1 MAPKGLDWG
10 DIMVRIVAASAA
22 GGAGARLLHGAAVL
36 LLSALLCSCAWLD
49 EWQRELALRPT
60 PTRPGQ
66 AEQAALSFKPGDQ
79 RFVQMAPGTQ
89 QDVAFWWLPQP
100 DPQAPALLYL
110 HGTFRNLYGNLP
122 KINALREAGYAVLA
136 VDYRGWGDSAPIV
149 PSEASINAD
158 AQLAWAEFQ
167 RRAPD
172 AQRRVIFGHSMGGAV
187 AVTLASQLQ
196 SVQSG
201 GSDYA
206 ALVLESTFNRMPD
219 VAAAAGF
226 WGRVAASATTLD
238 FDSESRIKRINAPIT
253 MLHGTA
259 DKTVPVELG
268 RKLRDAA
275 PAGVRW
281 VEIPGGTH
289 SRLHEEAPAVYQ
301 DTLTSILS
309 GSRKTRPAA
318 PNRTTSP

>member
-1 MAPKGLDWG
+1 MSG
-10 DIMVRIVAASAA
+10 IVA
-22 GGAGARLLHGAAVL
+22 GTGARGAAAKRWRGLAL
-36 LLSALLCSCAWLD
+36 LLASALLCSCAWLD

-66 AEQAALSFKPGDQ
+66 AEQAALSFRPGDQ
-79 RFVQMAPGTQ
+79 RFLQVAPGTTQ
-89 QDVAFWWLPQP
+89 EVALWWLPQP

-122 KINALREAGYAVLA
+122 KINALRQAGYAVLA

-149 PSEASINAD
+149 PSEASIDAD

-187 AVTLASQLQ
+187 AVTLASGLK
-196 SVQSG
+196 SVQHG
-201 GSDYA
+201 GTDYA

-226 WGRVAASATTLD
+226 WGQVAASATTLD
-238 FDSESRIKRINAPIT
+238 FDSQSRIARIDAPIT
-253 MLHGTA
+253 QLHGTA
-259 DKTVPVELG
+259 DRTVPVELG
-268 RKLRDAA
+268 RRLRDAA
-275 PAGVRW
+275 PPGVHW
-281 VEIPGGTH
+281 VEFAGGTH
-289 SRLHEEAPAVYQ
+289 SRLHEEQPALYQ

-309 GSRKTRPAA
+309 GNHKNRPAL
-318 PNRTTSP
+318 PSRSTSP

>member
-1 MAPKGLDWG
+1 ML
-10 DIMVRIVAASAA
+10 RIVAATAA
-22 GGAGARLLHGAAVL
+22 AGAGARLLRAAL
-36 LLSALLCSCAWLD
+36 LLLLPALLCSCAWLD

-66 AEQAALSFKPGDQ
+66 AEQAGAAFKPGDL
-79 RFVQMAPGTQ
+79 RFVLTAPGTT
-89 QDVAFWWLPQP
+89 QDVAFWWLPHS

-122 KINALREAGYAVLA
+122 KINALRQAGYAVLA

-167 RRAPD
+167 RRAPHP
-172 AQRRVIFGHSMGGAV
+172 ARRVIFGHSMGGAV
-187 AVTLASQLQ
+187 AVTLASGLK
-196 SVQSG
+196 SVQNG

-206 ALVLESTFNRMPD
+206 ALVLEATFNRMPD

-226 WGRVAASATTLD
+226 WGRLAASATTLD
-238 FDSESRIKRINAPIT
+238 FDSQSRIGRVDAPIT
-253 MLHGTA
+253 LLHGTA

-268 RKLRDAA
+268 RKLRDTA
-275 PAGVRW
+275 PRGARW
-281 VEIPGGTH
+281 VEFAGGTH
-289 SRLHEEAPAVYQ
+289 SRLHEEQPVLYQ

-309 GSRKTRPAA
+309 GPGGTLKTRPAT
-318 PNRTTSP
+318 PTRSTSP

>member
-1 MAPKGLDWG
+1 MGG
-10 DIMVRIVAASAA
+10 IVAGTAA
-22 GGAGARLLHGAAVL
+22 PGAGARLLQGAAL
-36 LLSALLCSCAWLD
+36 LLVSALLCSCAWLD
-49 EWQRELALRPT
+49 EWQRGVALRPT

-66 AEQAALSFKPGDQ
+66 LDQAAASFKPGDQ
-79 RFVQMAPGTQ
+79 RFMQMAPGTTQ
-89 QDVAFWWLPQP
+89 EVALWWLPQP
-100 DPQAPALLYL
+100 DPNAPVLLYL

-122 KINALREAGYAVLA
+122 KINALRQAGYAVLA

-172 AQRRVIFGHSMGGAV
+172 ARRRVIFGHSMGGAV
-187 AVTLASQLQ
+187 AVTLASSLK
-196 SVQSG
+196 SVQNG

-206 ALVLESTFNRMPD
+206 ALVLEATFNRMPD

-238 FDSESRIKRINAPIT
+238 FDSQSRIARVDAPIT
-253 MLHGTA
+253 FLHGTA

-268 RKLRDAA
+268 RKLRDLA
-275 PAGVRW
+275 PPGARW
-281 VEIPGGTH
+281 VEFAGGTH
-289 SRLHEEAPAVYQ
+289 SRLHEEQPALYQ
-301 DTLTSILS
+301 DTLSAILQPS
-309 GSRKTRPAA
+309 GPDARKTRPT
-318 PNRTTSP
+318 PPTRSTSP

>member
-1 MAPKGLDWG
+1 
-10 DIMVRIVAASAA
+10 VAAA
-22 GGAGARLLHGAAVL
+22 
-36 LLSALLCSCAWLD
+36 
-49 EWQRELALRPT
+49 
-60 PTRPGQ
+60 
-66 AEQAALSFKPGDQ
+66 FKPGDQ
-79 RFVQMAPGTQ
+79 RFVQTAPGTA
-89 QDVAFWWLPQP
+89 QDVAMWWLPQA
-100 DPQAPALLYL
+100 DPHAPALLYL

-158 AQLAWAEFQ
+158 AQLAWAEFR

-172 AQRRVIFGHSMGGAV
+172 ASRRVIFGHSMGGAV
-187 AVTLASQLQ
+187 AVTLASGLK
-196 SVQSG
+196 G

-238 FDSESRIKRINAPIT
+238 FDSQSRIARIDAPIT
-253 MLHGTA
+253 MLHGTG
-259 DKTVPVELG
+259 DKTVPVALG

-275 PAGVRW
+275 PAGTRW
-281 VEIPGGTH
+281 VEFAGGTH
-289 SRLHEEAPAVYQ
+289 SRLHEESPQLYQ
-301 DTLTSILS
+301 DTLTSILTS
-309 GSRKTRPAA
+309 ASSDSHKTKPATPSRS
-318 PNRTTSP
+318 TSP

>member
-1 MAPKGLDWG
+1 MAG
-10 DIMVRIVAASAA
+10 IVAASSLRLRVSRFVKVASLLFLTA
-22 GGAGARLLHGAAVL
+22 GLGA
-36 LLSALLCSCAWLD
+36 CAWL
-49 EWQRELALRPT
+49 EELQREVALRPT

-66 AEQAALSFKPGDQ
+66 SDAAAASFKPGDE
-79 RFVQMAPGTQ
+79 RFELTATGSAER
-89 QDVAFWWLPQP
+89 VALWWLPHA

-158 AQLAWAEFQ
+158 TQLAWREFQ

-172 AQRRVIFGHSMGGAV
+172 PSRRVIFGHSMGGAA
-187 AVTLASQLQ
+187 AVTLASGLK
-196 SVQSG
+196 G
-201 GSDYA
+201 GRDYR

-219 VAAAAGF
+219 VAAVAGF
-226 WGRVAASATTLD
+226 WGRIAASATTLE
-238 FDSESRIKRINAPIT
+238 FDSQSRIGRVDAPIT

-275 PAGVRW
+275 PAGTRW
-281 VEIPGGTH
+281 VEFPGGTH
-289 SRLHEEAPAVYQ
+289 SRLHEEASVLYQ
-301 DTLTSILS
+301 ETLTSVV
-309 GSRKTRPAA
+309 GSPRKSRPAT
-318 PNRTTSP
+318 PSRTTSP

>member
-1 MAPKGLDWG
+1 MGG
-10 DIMVRIVAASAA
+10 IVAGTAARAA
-22 GGAGARLLHGAAVL
+22 GSKLLQRAALL

-66 AEQAALSFKPGDQ
+66 AEQAAAAFRPGDQ
-79 RFVQMAPGTQ
+79 RFVQTAPGTT
-89 QDVAFWWLPQP
+89 QDVAFWWLPQA
-100 DPQAPALLYL
+100 DPNAPMLLYL

-122 KINALREAGYAVLA
+122 KINALRQAGYAVLA

-149 PSEASINAD
+149 PSEATINAD

-172 AQRRVIFGHSMGGAV
+172 ARRRVIFGHSMGGAV
-187 AVTLASQLQ
+187 AVTLASGLK
-196 SVQSG
+196 G
-201 GSDYA
+201 GTDYA
-206 ALVLESTFNRMPD
+206 ALVLEATFNRMPD

-238 FDSESRIKRINAPIT
+238 FDSQSRIGRIDAPIT
-253 MLHGTA
+253 LLHGTA

-268 RKLRDAA
+268 RRLRDAA
-275 PAGVRW
+275 PPGTRW
-281 VEIPGGTH
+281 VEFSGGTH
-289 SRLHEEAPAVYQ
+289 SRLHEEQPALYQ

-309 GSRKTRPAA
+309 GMPSDARKNRPAT
-318 PNRTTSP
+318 PPRPTSP